1 MNHRALFR
9 AAAIV
14 MVGVALSA
22 CGGGSDNPP
31 PEPVQSPTPTP
42 TPPPTPTPSPP
53 TPAPAL
59 ARIEVITMRLSLAPG
74 QTATLQARTLDAS
87 GAPIAASVTWESSN
101 PALVSIVGDVAT
113 AVAAGTSTITARS
126 GAVASNAVP
135 VRVAAPSSS
144 ETLIIAALAAG
155 TIDAQTALK
164 YRVFAVYGDSR
175 LPFDYLGNQT
185 PRRENHLAFDL
196 ALAYPTLSAADQAEL
211 GPYMLPPIYADSWLG
226 KRRAAARGA
235 SAATTQYVTRH
246 VAGSGK
252 TSSPS
257 GSNGAQVRPLAD
269 RGPSCSGIVDQGW
282 TPVDSTHFR
291 VWYDAVNHPGDLAGA
306 QVASSVAE
314 ETYSA
319 LSALGMRAPLSD
331 VSLLSPCF
339 GGDGRIDIYLVPEAA
354 RFGIDSDVLGV
365 ASTINTTAATSS
377 AFINLNRTRIGSP
390 LFFGTVAHEYMHVVQ
405 AAYPNHLRMP
415 EAARQFIKDATADWA
430 IDYVRAS
437 DNGEHDSAR
446 YLTQHIETPLWASS
460 YELKRYGAYLFFQFV
475 ARIQDQSGNGYGGA
489 QAVRTVWDNI
499 AAQTGGVEVNVL
511 AAIDA
516 ALPRG
521 LERTFNDF
529 SVQLL
534 NRAPV
539 DRFFA
544 VDGLAERGRFDRDAE
559 VVLAT
564 PVFESP
570 VSGGSAVLIPEL
582 SSRNERFRFVD
593 PNVTTVT
600 FFNGYTFGLRNYEL
614 SLRSFMY
621 SPPLDIT
628 AGTTPM
634 AVRPTAL
641 ERGTSRRLT
650 ALFRIGNQWTVEDWT
665 DTPIRY
671 FCRERV
677 AERIEELVLIYS
689 NGAFSNVR
697 VASLEK
703 NGALGALKL
712 DDPTGLASRLM
723 TSAAPCHQFQ
733 GNAAGRA
740 TVTTGLNNF
749 TVGTNYSGVL
759 RGIPA
764 DVRGTLG
771 GRQIFAQP
779 GVAFTTNTGSQFAT
793 LNGVVAGCRAQA
805 FNETGAT
812 TALPTAEQNP
822 SFTLYTNFNPG
833 SSANGGYSGGGARTF
848 FALDGTVCT
857 SGAVIN
863 TPAPPAFNMD
873 ALWSQPVVDSFFRVD
888 LANRRLREV
897 DKDGTTAFTGSFA
910 APVITRSS
918 WCFVANRENQPPTS
932 SCP

>member
-1 MNHRALFR
+1 M
-9 AAAIV
+9 
-14 MVGVALSA
+14 
-22 CGGGSDNPP
+22 
-31 PEPVQSPTPTP
+31 T
-42 TPPPTPTPSPP
+42 
-53 TPAPAL
+53 L
-59 ARIEVITMRLSLAPG
+59 A
-74 QTATLQARTLDAS
+74 ARTFDAA
-87 GAPIAASVTWESSN
+87 GAPIAANVTWESGD
-101 PALVSIVGDVAT
+101 PARLSIAGNVAT
-113 AVAAGTSTITARS
+113 ALAAGTTTITARS
-126 GAVASNAVP
+126 GSVASSAVP
-135 VRVAAPSSS
+135 VRVAAPASS
-144 ETLIIAALAAG
+144 EGLINAALAAG
-155 TIDAQTALK
+155 TIDAATALK
-164 YRVFAVYGDSR
+164 YRVFAIYGDNR

-211 GPYMLPPIYADSWLG
+211 GPYMLPPIYVDSWLG

-235 SAATTQYVTRH
+235 SAVAPQHATRH
-246 VAGSGK
+246 VAGTGK
-252 TSSPS
+252 TASPS
-257 GSNGAQVRPLAD
+257 GSNGAQVRRQAD
-269 RGPSCSGIVDQGW
+269 RAPSCSGIVDQGW

-319 LSALGMRAPLSD
+319 LNALGMRAPLSD

-354 RFGIDSDVLGV
+354 RFGISSTVLG
-365 ASTINTTAATSS
+365 ATFTINTTAATSS
-377 AFINLNRTRIGSP
+377 AFINLNRTEIGSP

-415 EAARQFIKDATADWA
+415 AAARQFIKDSTADWA
-430 IDYVRAS
+430 IDYVRAT

-446 YLTQHIETPLWASS
+446 YLTENIETPLWASS

-489 QAVRTVWDNI
+489 QAIRTIWENI
-499 AAQTGGVEVNVL
+499 AAQTGGIEVDVL
-511 AAIDA
+511 AAINA

-544 VDGLAERGRFDRDAE
+544 VDGLAARGRFDRDAE

-564 PVFESP
+564 PVIESP
-570 VSGGSAVLIPEL
+570 VSGGSAVQIPEL

-621 SPPLDIT
+621 APPLDIT

-634 AVRPTAL
+634 AVRPTAQ

-650 ALFRIGNQWTVEDWT
+650 ALFRVGDQWTVEDWT

-689 NGAFSNVR
+689 NGGFSNVR

-723 TSAAPCHQFQ
+723 TSAAPCHQFR
-733 GNAAGRA
+733 GSASGRA
-740 TVTTGLNNF
+740 TVTSGANNF

-779 GVAFTTNTGSQFAT
+779 GVAFTTNTGSLSAT

-805 FNETGAT
+805 FNETSAT
-812 TALPTAEQNP
+812 TALPSADQDP

-833 SSANGGYSGGGARTF
+833 SSANGAYGGGGARSF

-857 SGAVIN
+857 TGAVLN

-873 ALWSQPVVDSFFRVD
+873 VLWSQPVADSFFRVD

-897 DKDGTTAFTGSFA
+897 DRDGTTAFTGSFA